1 MPVHPPITIPVDPHV
16 LAQWRFDERRRWEE
30 QRDPALQ
37 AVSMV
42 LGRWPDR
49 LEFRTR
55 AEVPGVSES
64 ARLIAAAADGPAYR
78 AQLLEIAS
86 RIGSMTGVTDTPHVA
101 EAEPVA
107 AQAPADDPGD
117 AADADDW
124 LSKLDA
130 RLSSPPAPAA
140 QDATHV
146 APRPAVEAADAA
158 LPDFLAAAP
167 WESAE
172 AAAPAAP
179 IEEDAFYVP
188 PSVAEPA
195 AAPAVDLPSVS
206 APAVPVLDFV
216 VEPDDAPSGNGEMP
230 PMRLEEE
237 EPVESPSGI
246 GSISPPPIPTP
257 EPVAAAPS
265 EPVFIDE
272 VAYAAP
278 EPGPAPAAEAHP
290 PVDVPQPAE
299 AASSA
304 AAPAPALA
312 SSTAPAASTVPPA
325 STASSAGA
333 GSVRER
339 LVALGR
345 EMGLEVWGRDVA
357 PDAGGGALPPLD
369 AAVLRR
375 LASVDVVWAQGGRFV
390 GAFLVA
396 PQPAVAGLLL
406 LSDVLALQPGVEI
419 PFFLVAAEADREE
432 LRREASR
439 PTFARLTP
447 PLAEACRFI
456 SVEKLADSLAN
467 VSAFLRY
474 LRPEFVEALA
484 ERL

>member
-16 LAQWRFDERRRWEE
+16 LAQWRFDERRRWED

-64 ARLIAAAADGPAYR
+64 ARVIAAGADLPAYR

-86 RIGSMTGVTDTPHVA
+86 RIVQSTGITEAPHAA
-101 EAEPVA
+101 EPEPAPVA
-107 AQAPADDPGD
+107 AQAEDTGD

-130 RLSSPPAPAA
+130 RLSSAPPAPAA

-146 APRPAVEAADAA
+146 APPPPAQEEAAD
-158 LPDFLAAAP
+158 LPDFLAP
-167 WESAE
+167 WESP
-172 AAAPAAP
+172 APAESAP
-179 IEEDAFYVP
+179 QIEEDAFYVP
-188 PSVAEPA
+188 PAAAVPEPA
-195 AAPAVDLPSVS
+195 PAADVPSIS

-216 VEPDDAPSGNGEMP
+216 VEPDDAPAANGGDP
-230 PMRLEEE
+230 GPGAD
-237 EPVESPSGI
+237 PVEPFRAPAL
-246 GSISPPPIPTP
+246 GSAPAEPEWSAGPVGAAGEAPETHPAAYAPPQPHPAPEAELYPTQ
-257 EPVAAAPS
+257 EAPS
-265 EPVFIDE
+265 SI
-272 VAYAAP
+272 
-278 EPGPAPAAEAHP
+278 
-290 PVDVPQPAE
+290 
-299 AASSA
+299 A
-304 AAPAPALA
+304 AAPAPP
-312 SSTAPAASTVPPA
+312 SFEAPAAQPA
-325 STASSAGA
+325 SADANA
-333 GSVRER
+333 LAER
-339 LVALGR
+339 LASLGR
-345 EMGLEVWGRDVA
+345 EMGLEVWGRDIA
-357 PDAGGGALPPLD
+357 PDASGGALPPLD

-375 LASVDVVWAQGGRFV
+375 LASVDVVWTQGGRFV

-396 PQPAVAGLLL
+396 PRPAVNGLLL

-419 PFFLVAAEADREE
+419 PFFLVAPEADRDE

-439 PTFARLTP
+439 PTFARLSP
-447 PLAEACRFI
+447 PLAEACRFV
-456 SVEKLADSLAN
+456 SAERLEQSLAN